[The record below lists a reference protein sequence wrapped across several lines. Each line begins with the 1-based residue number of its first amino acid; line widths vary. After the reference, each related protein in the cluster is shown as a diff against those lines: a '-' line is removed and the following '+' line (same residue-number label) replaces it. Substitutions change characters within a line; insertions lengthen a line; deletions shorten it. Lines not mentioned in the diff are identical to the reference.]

1 MLGNEFQSVY
11 KAFYGLLKNIQKAFK
26 GLEKAV
32 EKNLEYPLRILHGL
46 QKTFQWPSNT
56 FKPDFENPLKD
67 PASI

>member
-32 EKNLEYPLRILHGL
+32 EKTL
-46 QKTFQWPSNT
+46 NT
-56 FKPDFENPLKD
+56 L
-67 PASI
+67 